1 MAVVLNLACKAMN
14 VSYKRTCVEMIT
26 VGRGDS
32 AFEVASDNKV
42 VSCSCSEHQVK
53 SSNWRPAPP
62 HICFVTSAPWPH
74 PVQVKCGL

>member
-26 VGRGDS
+26 DGRGDS

-53 SSNWRPAPP
+53 SWNWRRSS
-62 HICFVTSAPWPH
+62 TSHLLCHFCTLATS
-74 PVQVKCGL
+74 CSS